1 VARTH
6 VILSDEVLEAIDGLV
21 GKRGRSRFL
30 EQAAREKLDRDALRK
45 ALEATAGIAS
55 GPGYEHWKDLETVKE
70 WVRRIR
76 RGEPVPPP

>member
-6 VILSDEVLEAIDGLV
+6 VILSEEVLEAIDQLF

-45 ALEATAGIAS
+45 ALDESFGIAT
-55 GPGYEHWKDLETVKE
+55 GPRYEHWKDLETVKE
-70 WVRRIR
+70 WVRRVR

>member
-1 VARTH
+1 MARTH
-6 VILSDEVLEAIDGLV
+6 VILSEEVIEAIDQLV

-30 EQAAREKLDRDALRK
+30 EQAAREKLDREALLK
-45 ALEATAGIAS
+45 ALEESAGIAT
-55 GPGYEHWKDLETVKE
+55 GPRYAHWKDRETVKE